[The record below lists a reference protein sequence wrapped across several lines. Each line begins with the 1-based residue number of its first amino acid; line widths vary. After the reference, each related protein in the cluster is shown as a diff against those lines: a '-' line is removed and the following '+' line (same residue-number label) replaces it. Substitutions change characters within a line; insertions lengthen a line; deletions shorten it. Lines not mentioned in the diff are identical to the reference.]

1 MEKHRRLVCG
11 ATQIIG
17 LLVFIY
23 MLYIQSYGLDHIKFC
38 FGKWNATMQEV
49 DVEDNL
55 LPSLKSLIGD
65 NDLPKL
71 ETTGFA
77 CDSTVHSVVCVASN
91 PVKINLKTLEIY
103 MPTRL
108 NSTSL
113 KEEEKNVQVRPYAWD
128 QFDLLKNIT
137 PVNFLYEPPQTQAKH
152 CDYNHTIPAIV
163 FSSGGFVGNLFH
175 EFDEII
181 IPLFITSHIFNSQVQ
196 FVITDYNPIFVEKFK
211 HILSSLSHYNMLNV
225 SSNTSIHCFPAIIVG
240 LKFHSY
246 LSINYSE
253 VPMGNSIINFRKFLT
268 TTYGLKPTNV
278 SYITSTTPVLILVSR
293 RKTRLFSNEDE
304 IVDMMEELGFEVI
317 VVRSNK
323 KMSNLEKFAKHVSTC
338 SVLVGAHGAGLTNMF
353 FLPPGAVVVQV
364 VPLGLEW
371 PSTVYFGEPAVQMG
385 LHYLDYKIGPDESS
399 LIDLYP
405 RDGPVISDPLSVFA
419 KGYYIGKETYLDKQ
433 NIRVDVKR
441 FKDTLVEALRLLGHS
456 IPLST

>member
-17 LLVFIY
+17 LLVFVY
-23 MLYIQSYGLDHIKFC
+23 MLYVQSYGLDRIKFC

-55 LPSLKSLIGD
+55 LLSLKSLLGE

-77 CDSTVHSVVCVASN
+77 CDSTVHSLVCVASN
-91 PVKINLKTLEIY
+91 PVKMDLKSMEIY
-103 MPTRL
+103 LPTRL
-108 NSTSL
+108 NSSRNANSSL
-113 KEEEKNVQVRPYAWD
+113 KDEEKTVQVRPYAWA

-137 PVNFLYEPPQTQAKH
+137 PVEFLYEPTRSPVKH
-152 CDYNHTIPAIV
+152 CDYNHTIPAVV
-163 FSSGGFVGNLFH
+163 FSSGGFSGNLFH
-175 EFDEII
+175 EFNEII

-196 FVITDYNPIFVEKFK
+196 FVITDYNPIFVQKFK
-211 HILSSLSHYNMLNV
+211 HILSSLSRYNALNV

-240 LKFHSY
+240 LKFHSF
-246 LSINYSE
+246 LSIDYSE
-253 VPMGNSIINFRKFLT
+253 VPKGNSIINFKKFLT
-268 TTYGLKPTNV
+268 TTYGLQPMNV
-278 SYITSTTPVLILVSR
+278 SYALASTTPVLILVSR
-293 RKTRLFSNEDE
+293 RKTRSFFNEDE
-304 IVDMMEELGFEVI
+304 IVDMMEELGLGL
-317 VVRSNK
+317 
-323 KMSNLEKFAKHVSTC
+323 MC
-338 SVLVGAHGAGLTNMF
+338 VLVGAHGAGLTNMV

-385 LHYLDYKIGPDESS
+385 LHYLDYKIRPDESS

-405 RDGPVISDPLSVFA
+405 RDDPVISDPLSVFA
-419 KGYYIGKETYLDKQ
+419 KGYYIGKEMYLDKQ
-433 NIRVDVKR
+433 NIKVDVNR
-441 FKDTLVEALRLLGHS
+441 FRGTLVEALRLLRHS